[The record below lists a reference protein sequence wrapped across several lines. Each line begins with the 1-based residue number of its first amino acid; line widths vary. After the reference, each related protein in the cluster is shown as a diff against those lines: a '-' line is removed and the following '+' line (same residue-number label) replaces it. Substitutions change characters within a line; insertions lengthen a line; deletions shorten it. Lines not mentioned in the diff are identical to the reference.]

1 MQVDE
6 NCFVV
11 DCEAAITALGRWVRE
26 RFARHPY
33 LVITL
38 LDGLTRTLDQNAKL
52 WPMLTDISQQVT
64 WYGKK
69 YSKDDWKTIITGSY
83 RRSEFVPNVDGSGF
97 VVLGMSTSKMNRKV
111 FSDLIEFMY
120 SFGASQDVKWSEK
133 SEAVYQE
140 FKQTNNAASPQRK
153 QA

>member
-1 MQVDE
+1 MQISDDT
-6 NCFVV
+6 FVV
-11 DCEAAITALGRWVRE
+11 DSWACIPALGRWIRE
-26 RFARHPY
+26 KFSIHPY
-33 LVITL
+33 IVVRL

-69 YSKDDWKTIITGSY
+69 YSKDDWKTILTGSY

-111 FSDLIEFMY
+111 FSDLIEFIY
-120 SFGASQDVKWSEK
+120 SFGASQGVKWSEK

-140 FKQTNNAASPQRK
+140 YSEKVAA
-153 QA
+153 